1 MPMLATETVLTG
13 EKIKINNHKYN
24 PYAYTP
30 WISDDHHFYGAYH
43 E

>member
-1 MPMLATETVLTG
+1 MLATETVLTG
-13 EKIKINNHKYN
+13 EKIKINNLKN
-24 PYAYTP
+24 TITYAYTP